1 MSLEINQLLDQCVN
15 KVILLNL
22 KNHTIIKG
30 KLQTFDQHMNM
41 QPTKAED
48 VTDEGPKSLK
58 TVILRGDNI
67 LIISIPKE

>member
-1 MSLEINQLLDQCVN
+1 MSLEINQLLDQCIN
-15 KVILLNL
+15 KVVLLKL

-30 KLQTFDQHMNM
+30 KLQIFDQHMNM
-41 QPTKAED
+41 QLTKAED
-48 VTDEGPKSLK
+48 VTDESPKSLK